1 MIDAHAR
8 MEQFRTQIQEKIMKS
23 LVEFSEGKLSREQFH
38 AIYEHYDVQL
48 KMAEQALQSGNAEN
62 IGAAQGLT
70 FAVRQAHMGKAIG
83 LLVYHNKSGLLLDTL
98 GQFDIPTER
107 ISPILND
114 FSLMMEARVM
124 VDRRVEKLAEKQ
136 WLLLAA
142 GRYTTIVTLFQNEPS
157 QEQVREIERL
167 HHDFEIA
174 NEVHLS
180 APSVDSSR
188 LAYPFLVFIQQR
200 FSPKNKAG
208 MPTDPSK

>member
-8 MEQFRTQIQEKIMKS
+8 MEQFRNQIQEKIMKS
-23 LVEFSEGKLSREQFH
+23 LTEFSEGKLSREQFH

-48 KMAEQALQSGNAEN
+48 KMAEQALQAGKAEN
-62 IGAAQGLT
+62 IGAAQGQT

-83 LLVYHNKSGLLLDTL
+83 LLIYHNKSGLLLDTL
-98 GQFDIPTER
+98 GHFDIPTER

-114 FSLMMEARVM
+114 FSMMMEARVM
-124 VDRRVEKLAEKQ
+124 VDRRVEKMAEKQ

-167 HHDFEIA
+167 HHDFEVA

-200 FSPKNKAG
+200 FSPRPKA
-208 MPTDPSK
+208 